1 MTIEELNNQ
10 IKSNDALL
18 VYFSGTNCGVC
29 KVLKP
34 KITQAFTENYPKI
47 KQIEINIDEN
57 IELARQFNIYAMPS
71 ILVYFD
77 SKEFARKERNISVE
91 GFINEIARPYNLFF
105 EDN

>member
-1 MTIEELNNQ
+1 MTIEQLNEQ

-18 VYFSGTNCGVC
+18 VYFSGTTCGVC

-34 KITQAFTENYPKI
+34 KITKAFNENYPKI

-57 IELARQFNIYAMPS
+57 IQLARQFNIYSMPS

-77 SKEFARKERNISVE
+77 GKEFARKERNISVD
-91 GFINEIARPYNLFF
+91 GFISEISRPYGLFF
-105 EDN
+105 E